1 MTGYMKCIFP
11 IFTGWNFIINY
22 FHCDV
27 YQITLTH
34 SPTEFKLKL
43 KIKLNLFGI
52 FSSYFEKKLFHISFP
67 ELQEKSEALDCKML
81 YCKPN
86 IKSLSKYKF
95 IYSGNCN
102 NKNCSRSQI
111 SKKYFKKLW
120 SHSLH
125 VVTFSSWKFLYCSKS
140 DKWVHSGEGW
150 KPNTKRSD

>member
-1 MTGYMKCIFP
+1 MTGYMKSIFP

-43 KIKLNLFGI
+43 KIKSNPFGI

-86 IKSLSKYKF
+86 VKLLSKYKF
-95 IYSGNCN
+95 RYSGNCN
-102 NKNCSRSQI
+102 NKNCSRSQTSI
-111 SKKYFKKLW
+111 KVFKKIMVSFFACCDFLFPKV
-120 SHSLH
+120 SLLFKKWQMS
-125 VVTFSSWKFLYCSKS
+125 TFRGGLETE
-140 DKWVHSGEGW
+140 H
-150 KPNTKRSD
+150 